1 MNFVE
6 GQGVLGKI
14 RFVDGEFP
22 SYDRTYLFVIIR
34 YNILIEENIHNAKER
49 RY

>member
-1 MNFVE
+1 MKCRQNSKNVYTIFVAE
-6 GQGVLGKI
+6 
-14 RFVDGEFP
+14 
-22 SYDRTYLFVIIR
+22 FVIIR